1 MKKHFPVLEQLNAA
15 SLITSLSVVLGTL
28 ACHLALTGRLGA
40 AVLCGALALPCDV
53 FDGQVARRL
62 NQVSAFGG
70 FLDSLADAV
79 SFCLVPPMLAHAM
92 GVGGVWTVA
101 LVAYSLTGVWRL
113 ARFMETGTV
122 VVAGREC
129 FQGLP
134 TAHGAAVFYLVAAGA
149 AGLPDGARSA
159 VVGGYLAV
167 AALGMIH
174 GFTIP
179 KQGWHTR
186 MLWGLVPV
194 ATVASA
200 VRWW

>member
-1 MKKHFPVLEQLNAA
+1 MKNFPVFEQLNAA
-15 SLITSLSVVLGTL
+15 SLVTSMSVVLGTL
-28 ACHLALTGRLGA
+28 ACHLAMTGRLGA
-40 AVLCGALALPCDV
+40 AFICGALALPCDV

-62 NQVSAFGG
+62 NQVSPFGG

-113 ARFMETGTV
+113 ARFMETGTLV
-122 VVAGREC
+122 VDGREC

-134 TAHGAAVFYLVAAGA
+134 TAHGAAVFYLVAACV
-149 AGLPDGARSA
+149 AGLPEGLRSA
-159 VVGGYLAV
+159 LVGSYLAV

-179 KQGWHTR
+179 KSGWHTR